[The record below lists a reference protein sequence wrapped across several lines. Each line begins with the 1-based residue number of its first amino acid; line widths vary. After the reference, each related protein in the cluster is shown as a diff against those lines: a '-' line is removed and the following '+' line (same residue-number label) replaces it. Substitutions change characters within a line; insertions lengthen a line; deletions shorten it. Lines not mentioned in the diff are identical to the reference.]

1 MRPLSVASIDCDYVV
16 VQNVTLIDW
25 LIDRDAKN
33 HDDDD
38 DDDDDDEDDDD
49 DDGVMVLWM

>member
-1 MRPLSVASIDCDYVV
+1 MRPLIVSSIDCDYVV

-49 DDGVMVLWM
+49 DDGVMVLWI